1 MATVSSS
8 THPIIRWLSRRSGTL
23 MLQRGSVSQ
32 FGKLMR
38 RVFLTA
44 LEAKSCW
51 GSQLEAGKM

>member
-1 MATVSSS
+1 MAIQF
-8 THPIIRWLSRRSGTL
+8 HPSNHPLLSRRSGTW